1 MKQNPEFLDPPLKPN
16 NLDRYIIRSSIL
28 KAFQE
33 TLPQLQGTLLDVGC
47 GQMPYKPLLLS
58 EDSKV
63 EKYIGIDLEGG
74 KHSQRNPPDLLW
86 DGKTIP
92 LESETI
98 DCAIATEVFE
108 HCPNPELVMK
118 EIWRVLKP
126 GGILFFTVPFLW
138 NLHETPNDEYRYTPF
153 ALERHLLQSGFT
165 ETNIKAMGGW
175 DAALAQMLGLWVR
188 RRQWGGGRKRK
199 LLRGTLSQLF
209 LPIIKFLYERDRAPK
224 EFKEATMITGLMGT
238 ARKGI

>member
-1 MKQNPEFLDPPLKPN
+1 MTQNSEFLNPPLVPN
-16 NLDRYIIRSSIL
+16 KLDRYIVRSSIL

-58 EDSKV
+58 RDSNV
-63 EKYIGIDLEGG
+63 EKYIGLDLEGG
-74 KHSQRNPPDLLW
+74 RHSQRKQPDLLW

-92 LESETI
+92 LDNESI
-98 DCAIATEVFE
+98 DCAIATEVLE
-108 HCPNPELVMK
+108 HCPDPEIVMK

-138 NLHETPNDEYRYTPF
+138 NLHETPHDEYRYTPF
-153 ALERHLLQSGFT
+153 ALKRHLIQSSFT
-165 ETNIKAMGGW
+165 EIEIKAMGGW

-188 RRQWGGGRKRK
+188 RRFRGSGKKQK
-199 LLRGTLSQLF
+199 LLRGTLSRLF
-209 LPIIKFLYERDRAPK
+209 LPVIQFLYERDRAPT
-224 EFKEATMITGLMGT
+224 EFKEGTMITGLKGT
-238 ARKGI
+238 ARK